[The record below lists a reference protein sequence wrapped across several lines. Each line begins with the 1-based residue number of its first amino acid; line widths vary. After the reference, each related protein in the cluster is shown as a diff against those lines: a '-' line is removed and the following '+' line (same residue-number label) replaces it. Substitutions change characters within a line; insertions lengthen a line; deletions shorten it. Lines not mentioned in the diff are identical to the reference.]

1 MPTWNIDK
9 AIVQLEKAVLR
20 PGAVSGTMLTRGL
33 LDHSMFP
40 RFGLKIPAD
49 RQDRECTLV
58 WTLSLGELLERKHFF
73 YGLTLRA
80 AYLAARRHFKKELL
94 ASKHSCRRVR
104 KPQRRTSDDC
114 PVA

>member
-9 AIVQLEKAVLR
+9 SLVQLENAILR

-40 RFGLKIPAD
+40 RFGLKIPAS
-49 RQDRECTLV
+49 RQDHQCTLV
-58 WTLSLGELLERKHFF
+58 WTLALGELLEPKHFF

-80 AYLAARRHFKKELL
+80 AYLAARRHFKKELQ
-94 ASKHSCRRVR
+94 SRKNSYRKVRNER
-104 KPQRRTSDDC
+104 KPRKNSDD
-114 PVA
+114 